1 MAYLAPPVTKKT
13 HLYTYYFI
21 SPGAVVGLE
30 ETFFRVSENIGLV
43 ELCVNVSFPGIECPI
58 EFPFNVRLSTRNGIA
73 GDTIPFANK
82 HSCMLY
88 SIPQLPPLTMGH
100 WMWY

>member
-1 MAYLAPPVTKKT
+1 M
-13 HLYTYYFI
+13 
-21 SPGAVVGLE
+21 VGLE

-43 ELCVNVSFPGIECPI
+43 ELCVNVSFPDIECPI
-58 EFPFNVRLSTRNGIA
+58 EFPFNVRLSTRNGSA

-88 SIPQLPPLTMGH
+88 SIPQLLPLTMGH